1 MKYPMIEQE
10 TLTTKKSIVMLYLML
25 LSVAQSLLLNSQ
37 FEIL

>member
-37 FEIL
+37 FKIL